1 MQGEINR
8 RLEKSIG
15 YFARYE
21 DISRMPELF
30 ECSCASLVLLSGAGR
45 LLELL
50 AELSDVPGRDCLRA
64 NALKAAVAP
73 PSQSPD
79 CTPQSRRHVSG
90 FSAARR
96 SGASRWHLRCLV
108 QAERVSPEIPT
119 TEGSPWLCA
128 LKVTRGL
135 ALACEAAAF
144 VFHALPGLWNRWFG
158 GEGATFMVLQIRPGE
173 GRPSLISAHGAQL
186 PHNVCCWGWM
196 LTDAKPAETQSF
208 AFSRLS
214 ITARRRAAT
223 VATGVAI
230 ESGITPAGVDAL
242 REENKSL
249 RSLLATLRWPKLASF
264 VARNRNYPLPWH
276 PPHQSV
282 ARSEADLQYLS
293 GVFDGDGCV
302 SAHSAANPSAQ
313 LMVAQSYDHP
323 DVLMLFQDAF
333 GGGIYAQ
340 RHSGVG
346 LTKPSLV
353 WMVFGEK
360 AKLAS
365 QVLSIHSNTK
375 RRQLELL
382 ADWPREPSERID
394 VEQRLR
400 CLKTHDSCTRSH
412 CSWSYCAGFLDA
424 DGCIIIKP
432 SRLIEVRFSQKF
444 PTVLEHMR
452 EFISEQV
459 GVTSTIYQFGSR
471 HFELRIGRDA
481 DSKLVL
487 RHMLEAGLRK
497 KAPQAWLAVNA
508 TPETAGHV
516 REAFAR
522 SVGNQQ
528 FGKRLDE
535 AGVQRCLR
543 INNLQMQLRRCKK
556 AGQAEQA
563 AALSQQVHMLKDE
576 HDFLKAQ
583 LENRQLRQYIRM
595 LRELRVNG
603 ISLCVTGPVLERPLC
618 AFMGTFVDYRFFK
631 QAQMAPILFEK
642 PA

>member
-1 MQGEINR
+1 
-8 RLEKSIG
+8 
-15 YFARYE
+15 
-21 DISRMPELF
+21 
-30 ECSCASLVLLSGAGR
+30 
-45 LLELL
+45 
-50 AELSDVPGRDCLRA
+50 
-64 NALKAAVAP
+64 
-73 PSQSPD
+73 
-79 CTPQSRRHVSG
+79 
-90 FSAARR
+90 
-96 SGASRWHLRCLV
+96 
-108 QAERVSPEIPT
+108 
-119 TEGSPWLCA
+119 
-128 LKVTRGL
+128 
-135 ALACEAAAF
+135 
-144 VFHALPGLWNRWFG
+144 
-158 GEGATFMVLQIRPGE
+158 
-173 GRPSLISAHGAQL
+173 
-186 PHNVCCWGWM
+186 M
-196 LTDAKPAETQSF
+196 LTDAKPAKTQSF
-208 AFSRLS
+208 AFSRVS

-230 ESGITPAGVDAL
+230 ESGITPARVDAL

-264 VARNRNYPLPWH
+264 VARSRNYPLPWH
-276 PPHQSV
+276 PPHNS
-282 ARSEADLQYLS
+282 ASLSEGASQYLS

-302 SAHSAANPSAQ
+302 SAHSAANPWAS
-313 LMVAQSYDHP
+313 LSVVQSYDHA

-340 RHSGVG
+340 RHSGMG
-346 LTKPSLV
+346 LTKPSLQWV
-353 WMVFGEK
+353 VFGEK
-360 AKLAS
+360 ATLAAD
-365 QVLSIHSNTK
+365 VLSLHSNTK
-375 RRQLELL
+375 RRQLKLL
-382 ADWPREPSERID
+382 ADWPREPSERSG
-394 VEQRLR
+394 VELRLR
-400 CLKTHDSCTRSH
+400 CLKTADSCTRSH

-424 DGCIIIKP
+424 DGCI
-432 SRLIEVRFSQKF
+432 LITPRRSIQVRFSQKF

-459 GVTSTIYQFGSR
+459 GITSTIYQFGSR
-471 HFELRIGRDA
+471 HFELRIGRGA

-535 AGVQRCLR
+535 AGVQRSLR
-543 INNLQMQLRRCKK
+543 INNFQTQLRRCKK
-556 AGQAEQA
+556 AGQAEKA

-603 ISLCVTGPVLERPLC
+603 WKLPVRQE
-618 AFMGTFVDYRFFK
+618 
-631 QAQMAPILFEK
+631 
-642 PA
+642 